1 MNSRLIKILK
11 NPIVIS
17 LLLAILILWGLIYG
31 TLVWLDIYTRHNEAV
46 VIPDVKGMT
55 MEEAA
60 PFLAEKGIRYNIIDS
75 VFSKDVDPGAIVE
88 IVPTPGSKVKEGR
101 IVFVTINAKTSQM
114 ARIPEVQ
121 DLSFRQAYVLLTSI
135 AFKSIEVKYVAGD
148 YKDLAIG
155 VEWNEK
161 ILEEGQHVPLNAH
174 LTLVVSGGFE
184 ETDSLALDSLNMA
197 PVESLDSEEENW
209 F

>member
-1 MNSRLIKILK
+1 MNNRFIKILK
-11 NPIVIS
+11 NPFVIS
-17 LLLAILILWGLIYG
+17 LLLAVLILWGLIYG

-55 MEEAA
+55 IEEAA

-101 IVFVTINAKTSQM
+101 IVFVTINANTSQM
-114 ARIPEVQ
+114 ACIPEVQ
-121 DLSFRQAYVLLTSI
+121 DLSFRQAYALLTSI
-135 AFKSIEVKYVAGD
+135 GFKAIEVKYVAGD

-155 VEWNEK
+155 VEWNGK

-184 ETDSLALDSLNMA
+184 ESDSLALDSLNMA